1 MAKKLLAY
9 VSGQGTVNERDAK
22 KLTHIQLA
30 FGKLRMDGSIVT
42 HDVEPMMAQ
51 MAQLRAWNP
60 ELKIG
65 LSLVNNDGEMNAF
78 TTVCADPA
86 LREAFGKSC
95 VDVVTRLGFDGVDI
109 DWE

>member
-22 KLTHIQLA
+22 MA

-60 ELKIG
+60 
-65 LSLVNNDGEMNAF
+65 
-78 TTVCADPA
+78 
-86 LREAFGKSC
+86 
-95 VDVVTRLGFDGVDI
+95 
-109 DWE
+109 